1 MVYIKDWPEFQQRSI
16 KLYQQNPRK
25 TRYLIKSRPSQ
36 QSLTLKVTDDV
47 TTIKYRTRSSAILGR
62 LEVFNKAMTFA
73 MAGSRSP
80 LKDAEPAQPT
90 TEAAA
95 AAATTTTQTANGGA
109 AGAGSASTTA
119 AAGGAAA
126 GAAGQIKRR
135 RRKRER
141 SDPSHVKILNPQ
153 PSIHYDVQTSGCRF
167 LSISAGG
174 LLHQP

>member
-95 AAATTTTQTANGGA
+95 AAAAATTTTQTANGGA

-126 GAAGQIKRR
+126 GAAG
-135 RRKRER
+135 
-141 SDPSHVKILNPQ
+141 SDKKKKKKK
-153 PSIHYDVQTSGCRF
+153 GKK
-167 LSISAGG
+167 
-174 LLHQP
+174 